1 MSAKKKSPGS
11 LQSYGQAAYR
21 RAVLKVSPFLTR
33 RGMGRI
39 ALTLLE
45 PLVKQGGDIA
55 VIEQL
60 YKTCNRLGMTSRAVE
75 YRAKILR
82 GRATRAAR
90 AKGLDRPVQ
99 NLLRALA
106 GLESMKLA
114 APLPA
119 TKRLS
124 RLMADDDGLR
134 ALAAASEPVIA
145 EFPNSALLIYVRA
158 VALAKTDQID
168 EAVALVRKS
177 TRAATSDQALGRAD
191 RTARLN
197 HLGNA
202 WRVVDMIARDK
213 MAWAGGVEDVEVA
226 VNAAEGQTAEPDAAV
241 AEHGPAHQEAMLQR
255 REQTRYLAGCRRQFD
270 QAQSLREKLIAIKAM
285 LRQGLRRLPS
295 YHRSYEAARKAYEE
309 VRPLWT
315 GMLAASENAVDP
327 ALVRKGAAL
336 KTVRLLIQILQ
347 MAREL
352 GYPDDVSALEQTLLA
367 VGRRQEARTAVW
379 TIASVLVD
387 DDPDE
392 FREVTTQMV
401 MAAGTPQK
409 SHEVRDLFAWAARA
423 RRHDL
428 AHAYYETTAE
438 NDRRAY
444 AMIHYAKILQ
454 RDGAFD
460 QALRLVRDITG
471 WVMATPKAFCPHR
484 HWNLMKR
491 TIELEFLADSA
502 KWLKSEPQ
510 PTNPKGL
517 VFVGARNAG
526 QLTKYPMAV
535 LLELKKEG
543 WAVVP
548 LVEGVMPIEPTGD
561 PRIDRFM
568 GCLLQDLRLNP
579 DVRDSF
585 EPIKGYNPDVAHGVL
600 TWGDINLSQPL
611 WEEAAIHRRRFNIDY
626 SCPSLQKH
634 LGRLAEW
641 TRLHATVLA
650 NARRTL
656 RRRRLRA
663 AFLTPH
669 QARLPD
675 AVNRLYCARHGDAA
689 KFYCVHISNGYEN
702 YFVNFARLTSTKA
715 AARNMTAHPEL
726 RSAGFP
732 VPSQFLAWYEAR
744 KDYGAEMLEQVRD
757 TTKVRRSTRT
767 TAEPPAEALACMQKL
782 RDWRAGG
789 GKVACAFGKVVCDM
803 SAPIDGG
810 PAHRNMKDWI
820 NHTIESVRG
829 SNTLLLIKPHP
840 HELRNEIA
848 TFLTEYFVDLIE
860 VDVPEN
866 VIITG
871 QDWFDLHDLDGLVD
885 LGLLYNGT
893 TAVELGLMNIPAVL
907 CSNFAPVDY
916 PVGHMTPRN
925 RAHYRKLVR
934 FESPITVAPDLAE
947 RSAAWIHYMS
957 GDLVTIPYR
966 YHARPTTN
974 KVVMPP
980 RWFEEDI
987 KTYLK
992 RGDPSVVRLARRI
1005 SDLPARTAATRRTVA
1020 PSTRP
1025 SAAPDPDSRPAAFR
1039 KAAPAAE

>member
-1 MSAKKKSPGS
+1 MSAARKSNRAVLS
-11 LQSYGQAAYR
+11 RSRAAYR
-21 RAVLKVSPFLTR
+21 SAVLRAAPFLTR
-33 RGMGRI
+33 SGMGRI
-39 ALTLLE
+39 SLFLLE
-45 PLVKQGGDIA
+45 PMAKQGGDVA

-60 YKTCNRLGMTSRAVE
+60 YKTCNRLGMTSRAEE

-106 GLESMKLA
+106 GLEAMKLA
-114 APLPA
+114 APLQA

-124 RLMADDDGLR
+124 WLMADDEGLR
-134 ALAAASEPVIA
+134 ALAEASGPVIA
-145 EFPNSALLIYVRA
+145 EFPDSILVIYVRA
-158 VALAKTDQID
+158 AALAKTDRID
-168 EAVALVRKS
+168 DAAALVRK
-177 TRAATSDQALGRAD
+177 ATNTVTND
-191 RTARLN
+191 RTLERSDRTSRLN

-202 WRVVDMIARDK
+202 WRVVDAIARDK
-213 MAWAGGVEDVEVA
+213 MAWAGGAEDAEDAGVA
-226 VNAAEGQTAEPDAAV
+226 VDVAQGQKANEDPAAADHAPV
-241 AEHGPAHQEAMLQR
+241 RQEAMLQGR
-255 REQTRYLAGCRRQFD
+255 DQSRYLAGCRRQFD
-270 QAQSLREKLIAIKAM
+270 DAPALREKLIAIKAM

-295 YHRSYEAARKAYEE
+295 YHQSYEEARKAYEE

-315 GMLAASENAVDP
+315 GMLASSEAGVDS
-327 ALVRKGAAL
+327 ALTGKGPAL
-336 KTVRLLIQILQ
+336 KTVRLLIQVLH

-352 GYPDDVSALEQTLLA
+352 DRPDDVTSLEQALLA
-367 VGRRQEARTAVW
+367 IGRREEARTAVW

-387 DDPDE
+387 DKPDE
-392 FREVTTQMV
+392 FEEATTNMV
-401 MAAGTPQK
+401 MAAGAPQR
-409 SHEVRDLFAWAARA
+409 SHEVRDFFAWAARV

-428 AHAYYETTAE
+428 AHAHHDTMSEA
-438 NDRRAY
+438 DRRSY

-454 RDGAFD
+454 REGAFN

-471 WVMATPKAFCPHR
+471 WVIATPKALCPNR
-484 HWNLMKR
+484 HWSLIKR

-502 KWLKSEPQ
+502 KWLKSVPQ
-510 PTNPKGL
+510 PASPKGL

-535 LLELKKEG
+535 LLELKKQG

-548 LVEGVMPIEPTGD
+548 LVEGVMPLEPTGD
-561 PRIDRFM
+561 ARIDRFM
-568 GCLLQDLRLNP
+568 GCLLQDLRMNP
-579 DVRDSF
+579 DVRDTF
-585 EPIKGYNPDVAHGVL
+585 EPIEGYNADVANGVL
-600 TWGDINLSQPL
+600 TWGDIDMSQPL

-626 SCPSLQKH
+626 TCPSLQKH

-641 TRLHATVLA
+641 TRLHATVLE

-656 RRRRLRA
+656 RRRTLRA

-744 KDYGAEMLEQVRD
+744 KDYGVQMLDQVRD

-767 TAEPPAEALACMQKL
+767 TVEPPAAALACMQKL

-810 PAHRNMKDWI
+810 PAHRNLKDWL

-829 SNTLLLIKPHP
+829 SDTLLLIKPHP

-860 VDVPEN
+860 VDVPDN

-885 LGLLYNGT
+885 VGLLYNGT

-934 FESPITVAPDLAE
+934 FESPVVTAPDLAE

-957 GDLVTIPYR
+957 GDLLTIPYR

-980 RWFEEDI
+980 RWFDEDI
-987 KTYLK
+987 KAYLR
-992 RGDPSVVRLARRI
+992 RGDSNVVRLARRI
-1005 SDLPARTAATRRTVA
+1005 TDLPARSATTKRTVPRSSQTPKPGRRA
-1020 PSTRP
+1020 VR
-1025 SAAPDPDSRPAAFR
+1025 AR
-1039 KAAPAAE
+1039 KTIPAAE